1 MFFSVWSE
9 EREMSA
15 AIGTSSASKDNMGF
29 NNGVEIEELMK
40 KKIKNLKATG
50 NEVEEEEEDEEEE
63 QEQEQEQESDSNLIK
78 SVKQLDIGP
87 QVSFKEHLEKDKA

>member
-9 EREMSA
+9 KREMSA

-50 NEVEEEEEDEEEE
+50 NEVEEEEEEDEEEEEE
-63 QEQEQEQESDSNLIK
+63 QEHESDSKLIK

>member
-1 MFFSVWSE
+1 
-9 EREMSA
+9 MSA

-63 QEQEQEQESDSNLIK
+63 EEQEHESDSKLIK